1 VANLDSS
8 KKRIR
13 QNEKNRIRNRA
24 RKSLIKTATRQ
35 LLDAIHDGD
44 MQTAKSLLSKASKQI
59 DQVAAKGTIHRNT
72 ASRKKSRLTKRLN
85 KAAAAKA

>member
-1 VANLDSS
+1 MANLDSS

-13 QNEKNRIRNRA
+13 QNEKCRERNRA

-44 MQTAKSLLSKASKQI
+44 MQTAKSLLSTASKRI

-72 ASRKKSRLTKRLN
+72 AARKKSRLAKRLN